1 MTMSS
6 RIDLAFNNYS
16 TSLELRKIAVPRT
29 VMFDR
34 YEFGAT
40 VAGFIDYGTTTQN
53 EFSKLL
59 NSKGILGVGLSF
71 QFQGPWPSIL
81 RLDYGWGFY
90 DGENKGRAM
99 HLDIG
104 HKI

>member
-1 MTMSS
+1 
-6 RIDLAFNNYS
+6 
-16 TSLELRKIAVPRT
+16 
-29 VMFDR
+29 MFDR
-34 YEFGAT
+34 YEFAET
-40 VAGFIDYGTTTQN
+40 VSGFIDYGTTTQH

-71 QFQGPWPSIL
+71 QLQGPWPSIL

-90 DGENKGRAM
+90 DGANKGSAM